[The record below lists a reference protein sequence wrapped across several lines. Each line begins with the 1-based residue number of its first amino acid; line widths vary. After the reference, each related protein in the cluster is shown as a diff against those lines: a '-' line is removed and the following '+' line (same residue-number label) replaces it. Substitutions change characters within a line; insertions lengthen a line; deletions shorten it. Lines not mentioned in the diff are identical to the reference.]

1 MKTVWDGIDF
11 FITFD
16 SNHKKAMQI
25 ALDIANTHAKQYTE
39 MTYKQMNNM
48 RTKYS
53 LRNTS
58 ANPRVFMA
66 LEKDGIHIAVWYQT
80 NSYATLVLKS
90 KISADIIDALL
101 KEPDIFIAYSTT
113 KLIKDNTDGFANK
126 NMTRKLDE
134 TESLF

>member
-16 SNHKKAMQI
+16 SNHKKAMEI
-25 ALDIANTHAKQYTE
+25 ALNAATTHAKQYTE
-39 MTYKQMNNM
+39 MTYKQFNNM

-66 LEKDGIHIAVWYQT
+66 LEKDGIHISVWYQT

-90 KISADIIDALL
+90 KISADIIEALL
-101 KEPDIFIAYSTT
+101 KEPDIFVAYNTT
-113 KLIKDNTDGFANK
+113 RFVKEHGDGFGNK
-126 NMTRKLDE
+126 DYHRNLDE
-134 TESLF
+134 TKSVF